1 MSEKKDFS
9 DIGEKIRGALQ
20 DAADTGDFGQIN
32 FIVND
37 TVNSAMEEVRR
48 QVNQVHDRL
57 YKNGWEKNVTDE
69 GTWREVEPS
78 ENGSAG
84 AGGQK
89 KTGTAPVDYGARYR
103 NVKSKGNGQS
113 AAGTGSSAAYG
124 TRYSSQRT
132 GQASGSFGTAGRT
145 GQQRSVYSS
154 RNGRPAAST
163 GRQANLSERYFQRKG
178 NVSSILYIVFGAIGL
193 GIFGLSALSVGLVMA
208 LAGTL
213 EGASMFILSA
223 LTAASSVMLGK
234 GCTMQARLKRADRYM
249 KFLKD
254 KMFMEVADLAAR
266 TGLSLKKV
274 KKDLRIMLGNG
285 TFPEGHMDKKETVLV
300 LKDELWDQ
308 YLTTQKNWEDKKR
321 LEQEKAAAQDG
332 TEASADITA
341 EQQIEKEGRAYM
353 QRLRRL
359 NDEIPGEVISN
370 KLFALDDLLMKI
382 FDVLREHP
390 EKRPLMRKFM
400 DYYLPTTVK
409 LMEAYA
415 DFDRSGVQSE
425 DVKKAKAEI
434 EKTMDTI
441 HQAFEKL
448 LGDMY
453 QNAAFEA
460 AADARVLKTMLAQDG
475 YGGNEFASEE

>member
-9 DIGEKIRGALQ
+9 DIGEKIRDALQ

-57 YKNGWEKNVTDE
+57 YKSGWEKNVTDQGE
-69 GTWREVEPS
+69 WREVS
-78 ENGSAG
+78 EKDGEGAG
-84 AGGQK
+84 AYSADHETGKRTPHGG
-89 KTGTAPVDYGARYR
+89 TDYAARYR
-103 NVKSKGNGQS
+103 NVKTRGS
-113 AAGTGSSAAYG
+113 AQRAAKTNTADSSWSFG

-132 GQASGSFGTAGRT
+132 GQ
-145 GQQRSVYSS
+145 QRAVYSS
-154 RNGRPAAST
+154 QNGNTTAPV
-163 GRQANLSERYFQRKG
+163 GRQTNLPSRYFQRKG
-178 NVSSILYIVFGAIGL
+178 SVASILYIVFGAIGL
-193 GIFGLSALSVGLVMA
+193 GIFGLWTLILLLVVAVAGVSEGAA
-208 LAGTL
+208 LAIMG
-213 EGASMFILSA
+213 A
-223 LTAASSVMLGK
+223 LTAASSIMLGK
-234 GCTMQARLKRADRYM
+234 GCTMQARLKRAERYM
-249 KFLKD
+249 KLLKD
-254 KMFMEVADLAAR
+254 KMFMEVDDLAAR
-266 TGLSLKKV
+266 AGLSLKKV

-300 LKDELWDQ
+300 LKDDLWDQ

-321 LEQEKAAAQDG
+321 LEQEKAAAQEG
-332 TEASADITA
+332 TAAGADITA

-353 QRLRRL
+353 QRLRKL

-390 EKRPLMRKFM
+390 EKSPLMRKFM

-415 DFDRSGVQSE
+415 DFDRSGVQSD
-425 DVKKAKAEI
+425 DVKNAKAEI

-441 HQAFEKL
+441 NQAFEKL

-453 QNAAFEA
+453 QDAAFEA
-460 AADARVLKTMLAQDG
+460 AADARVLKTILAQDG
-475 YGGNEFASEE
+475 YAKSEFEVES